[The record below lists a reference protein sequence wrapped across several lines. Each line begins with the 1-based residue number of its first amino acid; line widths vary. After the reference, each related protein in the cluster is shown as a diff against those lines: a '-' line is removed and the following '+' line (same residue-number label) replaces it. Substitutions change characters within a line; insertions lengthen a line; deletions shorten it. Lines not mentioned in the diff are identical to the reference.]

1 MTYSELE
8 FKHSK
13 MLMSNI
19 RNVFHPFEFI
29 IVEFSALLKLLNDD
43 SIKSFDH
50 PKVPSVSNSDS
61 LVKKSTSSPLH
72 IVLKLFNF

>member
-8 FKHSK
+8 FKYSK

-29 IVEFSALLKLLNDD
+29 IVDFSALLKLINGD
-43 SIKSFDH
+43 SIF
-50 PKVPSVSNSDS
+50 SVLN
-61 LVKKSTSSPLH
+61 TPL
-72 IVLKLFNF
+72 ITLKCLL

>member
-8 FKHSK
+8 WKHSK

-29 IVEFSALLKLLNDD
+29 IVEFSALLKLLIDD
-43 SIKSFDH
+43 SIFSDINSFDH
-50 PKVPSVSNSDS
+50 PKVPFCNSGS
-61 LVKKSTSSPLH
+61 LVKK
-72 IVLKLFNF
+72 

>member
-29 IVEFSALLKLLNDD
+29 IVAFSALVKLLNDD
-43 SIKSFDH
+43 SINSFDH
-50 PKVPSVSNSDS
+50 SNVPSVSNSDS
-61 LVKKSTSSPLH
+61 FVKRKVH
-72 IVLKLFNF
+72 AHLFILC